1 MNKLHLKEMT
11 IKADGIPILTV
22 EIIDSDNNEAIRT
35 GYLSPFRFYCFQV
48 STTEDGVGDAG
59 SSQVIGL
66 RRLMDAQI
74 PAGKNLPG
82 FQTNVDD
89 DGTKFELL
97 KGQIYIALVKFCS
110 GNEVDMYLDF
120 DQTMLLREYINVVM
134 KRLLSSK

>member
-1 MNKLHLKEMT
+1 MKKLVLKEMT
-11 IKADGIPILTV
+11 IRDNGMPILTV
-22 EIIDSDNNEAIRT
+22 EIIDSENNEVVRT
-35 GYLSPFRFYCFQV
+35 GYLSPFRFYCFQISV
-48 STTEDGVGDAG
+48 TEDGVGDAG

-110 GNEVDMYLDF
+110 GEAVDMYLNF
-120 DQTMLLREYINVVM
+120 EQHTLLREYINNVM
-134 KRLLSSK
+134 KRLLSSH